1 MTGPDVIDRLRREGW
16 EVKTLDGMQ
25 VKLTKGTRVV
35 IVPSVSDG
43 PLSAGLLQAI
53 EKQTG
58 VLLT

>member
-1 MTGPDVIDRLRREGW
+1 MTGPEVIAALRQEGW

-25 VKLTKGTRVV
+25 VKLTKGDRVV
-35 IVPSVSDG
+35 IVPWTFDG

-58 VLLT
+58 VVLT

>member
-1 MTGPDVIDRLRREGW
+1 MTGPQVIAALRKEGW

-25 VKLTKGTRVV
+25 VKLTKGERVV
-35 IVPSVSDG
+35 IVPWILDG